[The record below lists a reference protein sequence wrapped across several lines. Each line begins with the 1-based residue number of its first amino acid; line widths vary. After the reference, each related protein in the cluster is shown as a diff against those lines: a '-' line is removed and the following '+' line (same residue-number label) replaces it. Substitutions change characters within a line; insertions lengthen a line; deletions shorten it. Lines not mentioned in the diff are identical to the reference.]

1 MMYIFYLQAVMDHGS
16 RVAKELVTAY
26 ERKCSMS
33 ISYSPLR
40 DATIDTG
47 LRLGKVL
54 TFICIQCVCFMNT
67 C

>member
-1 MMYIFYLQAVMDHGS
+1 MYDVFYLQAVMDHGS

-26 ERKCSMS
+26 GRKCSMS
-33 ISYSPLR
+33 LSYSPLR

-54 TFICIQCVCFMNT
+54 TFICM
-67 C
+67 